1 LGRLERILEGPDLK
15 DFILEEKK
23 MSYARANLFVGKYQI
38 PPSGQIKLSAQAR
51 VRYLRG
57 TVTAE
62 GWAEDANGK
71 LWLIVEDGN
80 FWSVMI
86 ELDDQ
91 DEQPPQR
98 QSPPLF

>member
-1 LGRLERILEGPDLK
+1 
-15 DFILEEKK
+15 

-57 TVTAE
+57 TVTGE
-62 GWAEDANGK
+62 GWTEDAGGK

-80 FWSVMI
+80 FWTVMI
-86 ELDDQ
+86 ELGDQ
-91 DEQPPQR
+91 DEQAPLSQIT
-98 QSPPLF
+98 PLF